1 MTSNRETVLL
11 DDLIPKAGMND
22 GQRGG
27 RLFDRGREF
36 VGHQHLSSC
45 QVTESARR
53 ADAEWAEF
61 CQDTGLSIA
70 NLDGN
75 RWLPRLVAFRRDR
88 HFEVYDIEVPGLLG
102 KRVELLAEMLLTCR
116 YAMSESTVELR
127 PGVVRVVLNFLE
139 LPDVLPF
146 DVTRIPES
154 PDEVYFGRNGLGG
167 DLVWDLRDKYHGL
180 VVGESGGGK
189 TEAAAIALLQLHLK
203 GWELVI
209 FTPTTDDTAF
219 GVFADLGHTVV
230 AGAEPE
236 HIHAAREVMEGQVGQ
251 VPDRERAR
259 AASGDDWFG
268 GRPSL
273 LVIDESGDFLEDRK
287 WEPSE
292 VRQDKQLLRAG
303 TDLRAR
309 RGRKI
314 RQHLL
319 VLTQEPYV
327 HNFGTPE
334 TLRQLTFRLAV
345 TGLEQTFQPI
355 VFQRT
360 GDSVAPNVRRVL
372 SNPRSPKGRGIS
384 RGGRPTGD
392 DEYSVVDDV
401 PVQVAWC
408 PKETRAALLES
419 DGQKSEVVA

>member
-1 MTSNRETVLL
+1 MV
-11 DDLIPKAGMND
+11 D
-22 GQRGG
+22 
-27 RLFDRGREF
+27 RLFDRGEEF
-36 VGHQHLSSC
+36 VAHAHLASHR
-45 QVTESARR
+45 VTDPGRR
-53 ADAEWAEF
+53 VDAEWVEF

-75 RWLPRLVAFRRDR
+75 RWLPRLVGFRRDR
-88 HFEVYDIEVPGLLG
+88 HFEVFDVEVPGLLG
-102 KRVELLAEMLLTCR
+102 KRVELLSDMLLTTR

-146 DVTRIPES
+146 DMARVPES
-154 PDEVYFGRNGLGG
+154 PDRVYFGRTGLGG

-180 VVGESGGGK
+180 IVGESGGGK
-189 TEAAAIALLQLHLK
+189 TEAAATALMQLHLK

-209 FTPTTDDTAF
+209 FTPTTDDAAF

-230 AGAEPE
+230 AGAEPD
-236 HIHAAREVMEGQVGQ
+236 HIAAARQVMEDQLAQ
-251 VPDRERAR
+251 VPVRERAK
-259 AASGDDWFG
+259 ASSGDDWYG
-268 GRPSL
+268 GRPSM

-287 WEPSE
+287 WEDPE
-292 VRQDKQLLRAG
+292 VRQAKQMLRVG

-314 RQHLL
+314 RHHLL
-319 VLTQEPYV
+319 ILTQEPYV

-355 VFQRT
+355 VFQRS
-360 GDSVAPNVRRVL
+360 GDMVAPNVRRVL
-372 SNPRSPKGRGIS
+372 SNPRTPKGRGVS

-392 DEYSVVDDV
+392 DEYSTVDDI

-408 PKETRAALLES
+408 PKEHRTAILHDAHWL
-419 DGQKSEVVA
+419 GVVA